1 MRLFTILI
9 FFAAFTSCK
18 SSAFSQTS
26 SDKLV
31 ALSQED
37 MNLYDKLKNEILFDL
52 VRIRKEMK
60 ALSSADTTYLGTNSY
75 YLYRIDKGRYEPIIS
90 KLKAK
95 GIYVDDIN
103 TSSKGTLEFR
113 LKESTDQSNLPHFN
127 YTHLLVFNSGSG
139 YKPPYSGMI
148 EVLKDSAINK
158 DWRYVYYKA
167 QVGH

>member
-1 MRLFTILI
+1 M
-9 FFAAFTSCK
+9 
-18 SSAFSQTS
+18 
-26 SDKLV
+26 
-31 ALSQED
+31 
-37 MNLYDKLKNEILFDL
+37 YDKLKSEILSNL

-90 KLKAK
+90 KLKAQ
-95 GIYVDDIN
+95 GVYVDAIN
-103 TSSKGTLEFR
+103 TSAKGTLEFR

-127 YTHLLVFNSGSG
+127 YTHSLVFNSGSG